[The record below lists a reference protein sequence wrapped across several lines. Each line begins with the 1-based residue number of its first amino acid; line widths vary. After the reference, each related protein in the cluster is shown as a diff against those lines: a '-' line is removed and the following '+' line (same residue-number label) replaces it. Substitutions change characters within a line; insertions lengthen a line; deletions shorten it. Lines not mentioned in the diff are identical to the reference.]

1 MDLSTMM
8 MMSMMTGPGGPAE
21 GAMPGG
27 MNPMMLMHMMN
38 GGNGMDLSSMVLM
51 QVMMGGGQLDP
62 MTMFALMQQD
72 QGSTSDKIQSY
83 LDKQVI
89 LLGLHS
95 STICYIFLYLF
106 KCTFSSNR
114 RMYTL

>member
-1 MDLSTMM
+1 MMMMMKALGGGTMDLSTMM

-83 LDKQVI
+83 LDKQVNKTAKK
-89 LLGLHS
+89 HVQ
-95 STICYIFLYLF
+95 C
-106 KCTFSSNR
+106 
-114 RMYTL
+114 

>member
-83 LDKQVI
+83 LDKQVNK
-89 LLGLHS
+89 
-95 STICYIFLYLF
+95 TDKKYVQ
-106 KCTFSSNR
+106 
-114 RMYTL
+114 